1 MGKATK
7 ILTKN
12 RLASL
17 DGPSLDAQQWAFV
30 QTGLEHLDDG
40 FSIYDAN
47 LKLVAWNSKLFELTD
62 LPIEEFGYY
71 GAPFEDVVRY
81 NAERGE
87 YGQFP
92 VEDIVRDRVAEAR
105 KFVPHTM
112 ERERPNGV
120 ILEVRGNP
128 IPGGGFVTVYK
139 DVTERKK
146 AERALRKANDELEAR
161 VQQRTAELKNALDAL
176 KASEERIRLIADTVP
191 ALIGYVQAD
200 LTYTFANRQYEEWFE
215 RSSEQIVGRTARE
228 VLGEKVY
235 KEHLP
240 CIRAALNGE
249 RASREFLLTLPD
261 GREIHV
267 LVSFIPH
274 ISEEGEVWGYFVLGQ
289 DVTDVR
295 DAEFKFRQAQK
306 MEAIGQLTGG
316 LSHDFNNLLT
326 IIIGNLSVLE
336 EEADNDDDLMEMVC
350 PALDAA
356 RRGAELVKQLL
367 AFARRQP
374 LKPRISNSGKL
385 ILGMKDLLIR
395 ALGTQAE
402 LVLQI
407 NDNIWP
413 VLIDPH
419 QLENTILNLVIN
431 ARDAIGEQ
439 GGKVSIYAENV
450 TLKSI
455 FSDRS
460 VDLTPGDYV
469 VLSVRDNGSGMS
481 SEIMERI
488 FEPFFTTK
496 EKGPNSGLGLSMIYG
511 FMRQSNGHLQVES
524 TPGEGTIFRLVL
536 PRSQENPISDTPL
549 RRSKKLPE
557 GTERILLV
565 EDDPGVRGFSAGNLR
580 RLGYDVVAA
589 SDGHEALSILELDTS
604 FDLLFSDIEMP
615 GGLNGIQLAAQ
626 ARALLPDLP
635 VLFMSG
641 YPDKVMDQT
650 GLFPD
655 ELDLMTKPFD
665 RLELANR
672 IRRALNRKS

>member
-1 MGKATK
+1 MAINKKIKQKQIETPQKASY
-7 ILTKN
+7 I
-12 RLASL
+12 
-17 DGPSLDAQQWAFV
+17 DGQSWTFL

-40 FSIYDAN
+40 FSVYDVD
-47 LKLVAWNSKLFELTD
+47 LKLVAWNSKFFELTD
-62 LPIEEFGYY
+62 FPMEQFGYY
-71 GAPFEDVVRY
+71 GAPFEDFIRF

-87 YGQFP
+87 YGQYP
-92 VEDIVRDRVAEAR
+92 VRDIIEDKVKEAK
-105 KFVPHTM
+105 KFLAHVF
-112 ERERPNGV
+112 ERERPNGI

-139 DVTERKK
+139 DITQRKK
-146 AERALRKANDELEAR
+146 AENALRKANDELEAR

-176 KASEERIRLIADTVP
+176 RVSEERILLIANTVP
-191 ALIGYVQAD
+191 ALIGYVNAD
-200 LTYTFANRQYEEWFE
+200 LTYAFANQQYQQWFG
-215 RSSEQIVGRTARE
+215 RSPQDIVGRTAQE
-228 VLGEKVY
+228 VLGTKVY
-235 KEHLP
+235 REHLP

-249 RASREFLLTLPD
+249 RASREFTLQIQD
-261 GREIHV
+261 GREAHV

-274 ISEEGEVWGYFVLGQ
+274 ITDQKEVLGYFVLGQ

-326 IIIGNLSVLE
+326 IIVGNLSVLE
-336 EEADNDDDLMEMVC
+336 EESEDDPALMDMVS

-374 LKPRISNSGKL
+374 LKPRISHAGQL
-385 ILGMKDLLIR
+385 IEGMQDLLQR
-395 ALGTQAE
+395 ALGSQVE
-402 LVLQI
+402 MNLRI

-413 VLIDPH
+413 VMIDPH
-419 QLENTILNLVIN
+419 QLENAILNLVIN
-431 ARDAIGEQ
+431 ARDAMNGV
-439 GGKVSIYAENV
+439 GVLKIYAENV
-450 TLKSI
+450 TLKKV
-455 FSDRS
+455 FSDRN

-469 VLSVRDNGSGMS
+469 VLSVRDNGTGMS
-481 SEIMERI
+481 PEIMERI

-511 FMRQSNGHLQVES
+511 FVRQSQGYVQVDS
-524 TPGEGTIFRLVL
+524 TPGEGTVFRIVL
-536 PRSQENPISDTPL
+536 PRSTETQTFEAPAKRNSNVPL
-549 RRSKKLPE
+549 

-565 EDDPGVRGFSAGNLR
+565 EDDPGVRAFATNSLK
-580 RLGYDVVAA
+580 RLGYDVIAA
-589 SDGHEALSILELDTS
+589 SDGHEALGILDLDED

-615 GGLNGIQLAAQ
+615 GGLNGIDLAQ
-626 ARALLPDLP
+626 KVREKLPNLP
-635 VLFMSG
+635 ILFMSG

-650 GLFPD
+650 GLFQG
-655 ELDLMTKPFD
+655 ELDLIAKPFE

-672 IRRALNRKS
+672 IRKALDKKH